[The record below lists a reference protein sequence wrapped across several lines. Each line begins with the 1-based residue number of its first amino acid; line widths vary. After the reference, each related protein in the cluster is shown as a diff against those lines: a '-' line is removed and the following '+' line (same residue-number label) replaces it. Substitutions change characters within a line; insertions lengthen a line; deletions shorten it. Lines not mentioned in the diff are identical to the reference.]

1 MIAQLALEGYR
12 WQMVPA
18 YVLAGAIALW
28 RIAPVGRRG
37 WAKVVAT
44 GLGVVV
50 FAVFTIV
57 VYLVCMWFVR
67 IEERAE
73 ERRRSRR

>member
-1 MIAQLALEGYR
+1 MDRLLLHAA
-12 WQMVPA
+12 
-18 YVLAGAIALW
+18 
-28 RIAPVGRRG
+28 
-37 WAKVVAT
+37 
-44 GLGVVV
+44 V